1 MPLRDHSQLVKKS
14 STNRH
19 GRAQKKSDLFLR
31 YKWVIAFFLAAFV
44 PFFTGAVAPAAAEN
58 AVVSVRLGEHGI
70 TTRFVI
76 EMKQAADYE
85 LFTLSDPYRVVIDL
99 PEMAFNVPDSLG
111 REGRGLISKFRFG
124 QFHDGKSRIVID
136 TNGPPKVAKQFI
148 LQAQAGFGYR
158 IVVDVEATTLA
169 AFQAEA
175 SKRWNAR
182 PPAAVAARSVLPV
195 VPRSQQTQPT
205 DGKRII
211 VLDPGHGGVD
221 PGTHGKRDTREK
233 NVVLAFGLELKK
245 RLEATGRY
253 KVYMTRASDVF
264 IPLRKRVEIGRRHKA
279 DLFVSLHADAS
290 GNSSTRGLSVYT
302 LSETSSDKEAAKL
315 ASKENRS
322 DVIAGVDLFGESPE
336 VSNILIDLAQRE
348 TKNFSAQFARSVTQ
362 NAGRA
367 TKLLGRTHRF
377 AGFRV
382 LKAPDIPSVLVEL
395 GFLSNREDEKSLRSS
410 KWRRNVATAL
420 TRAVDSYFGD
430 RYAEGAY

>member
-1 MPLRDHSQLVKKS
+1 MPLKNHRQSTKKYVASCRGPS
-14 STNRH
+14 SRRKWF
-19 GRAQKKSDLFLR
+19 RALFMML
-31 YKWVIAFFLAAFV
+31 WLPFAAMAA
-44 PFFTGAVAPAAAEN
+44 TPAAAEN
-58 AVVSVRLGEHGI
+58 AVVSVRLGEHGT

-99 PEMAFNVPDSLG
+99 PEMSFNVPDSLG

-124 QFHDGKSRIVID
+124 QFQNGKSRIVID
-136 TNGPPKVAKQFI
+136 TNGPPKVTKQFV
-148 LQAQAGFGYR
+148 LQAQAGFGHR
-158 IVVDVEATTLA
+158 IVMDVEATTLA
-169 AFQAEA
+169 SYQAEA
-175 SKRWNAR
+175 KKRWKAK
-182 PPAAVAARSVLPV
+182 PPAAVAALPV
-195 VPRSQQTQPT
+195 VPPSQQKKQPT

-221 PGTHGKRDTREK
+221 PGTHGKRDTHEK
-233 NVVLAFGLELKK
+233 NVVLAFGLVLKK

-253 KVYMTRASDVF
+253 KVYMTRATDIF
-264 IPLRKRVEIGRRHKA
+264 IPLRKRVDIGRRHKA
-279 DLFVSLHADAS
+279 DLFISLHADAS
-290 GNSSTRGLSVYT
+290 GTASTRGLSVYT

-315 ASKENRS
+315 ARKENRS

-362 NAGRA
+362 NAGSA

-395 GFLSNREDEKSLRSS
+395 GFLSNREDEKSLKSS
-410 KWRRNVATAL
+410 KWRRNVANAL
-420 TRAVDSYFGD
+420 TRAVDGYFGD

>member
-1 MPLRDHSQLVKKS
+1 MSLNECRLPIKAAHAQHGPQRGLAFNVLRKIRQGTPFFISIFF
-14 STNRH
+14 
-19 GRAQKKSDLFLR
+19 A
-31 YKWVIAFFLAAFV
+31 FLAL
-44 PFFTGAVAPAAAEN
+44 FTTPAAAANE
-58 AVVSVRLGEHGI
+58 VVSVRLGEHGA

-99 PEMAFNVPDSLG
+99 PEMAFKVPDSLG
-111 REGRGLISKFRFG
+111 QEGRGMISKFRFG
-124 QFHDGKSRIVID
+124 QFQDGKSRIVID
-136 TNGPPKVAKQFI
+136 TNGPPKVTKQFV
-148 LQAQAGFGYR
+148 LQAQAGFGHR
-158 IVVDVEATTLA
+158 IVMDVEATTVA
-169 AFQAEA
+169 AYQSEA
-175 SKRWNAR
+175 TKRWKAK
-182 PPAAVAARSVLPV
+182 PPAAVAARPSLPV
-195 VPRSQQTQPT
+195 VLPSQPQQPT

-221 PGTHGKRDTREK
+221 PGTHGKRETREK
-233 NVVLAFGLELKK
+233 DVVLAFGLVLKK

-253 KVYMTRASDVF
+253 KVYMTRASDIF
-264 IPLRKRVEIGRRHKA
+264 IPLRRRVEIGRRHKA
-279 DLFVSLHADAS
+279 DLFISLHADAS

-315 ASKENRS
+315 AHKENKS

-362 NAGRA
+362 KAGSA

-395 GFLSNREDEKSLRSS
+395 GFLSNREDEKSLKSS
-410 KWRRNVATAL
+410 RWRTNVANAL
-420 TRAVDSYFGD
+420 TRAVDGYFGE

>member
-1 MPLRDHSQLVKKS
+1 MPLRDLNPIVKI
-14 STNRH
+14 
-19 GRAQKKSDLFLR
+19 GRIKLRQRAAALFLAVFLPLVTI
-31 YKWVIAFFLAAFV
+31 VIS
-44 PFFTGAVAPAAAEN
+44 PAAAEN
-58 AVVSVRLGEHGI
+58 AVVSVRLGEHGT

-85 LFTLSDPYRVVIDL
+85 LFTLSNPYRVVIDL
-99 PEMAFNVPDSLG
+99 PEMAFNVPDSVG
-111 REGRGLISKFRFG
+111 QEGRGLISKFRFG
-124 QFHDGKSRIVID
+124 QFQNGKSRIVID
-136 TNGPPKVAKQFI
+136 TNGPPKVSKQFV
-148 LQAQAGFGYR
+148 LGAQAGFGHR
-158 IVVDVEATTLA
+158 IVMDVEATTLA

-175 SKRWNAR
+175 SKRWKAR
-182 PPAAVAARSVLPV
+182 PPAAVAARPALPI
-195 VPRSQQTQPT
+195 VPLDPQRQPT
-205 DGKRII
+205 DGKRIV

-233 NVVLAFGLELKK
+233 NVVLAFGLVLKK

-253 KVYMTRASDVF
+253 KVYMTRASDIF
-264 IPLRKRVEIGRRHKA
+264 IPLRKRVEIGRRRKA
-279 DLFVSLHADAS
+279 DLFISLHADAS
-290 GNSSTRGLSVYT
+290 GNGSTRGLSVYT
-302 LSETSSDKEAAKL
+302 LSETSSDKEADKL
-315 ASKENRS
+315 ARKENRS

-362 NAGRA
+362 NAGSA

-395 GFLSNREDEKSLRSS
+395 GFLSNRDDEKNLKSS

-420 TRAVDSYFGD
+420 TRAVDGYFGD

>member
-1 MPLRDHSQLVKKS
+1 MPLRDQSQVIKNS
-14 STNRH
+14 RANRCKQPPKWF
-19 GRAQKKSDLFLR
+19 GLLLGCKRAAALFLAVFLPFAT
-31 YKWVIAFFLAAFV
+31 VIV
-44 PFFTGAVAPAAAEN
+44 TPAAAEN
-58 AVVSVRLGEHGI
+58 AVVSVRLGEHGA

-76 EMKQAADYE
+76 EMREAADYE
-85 LFTLSDPYRVVIDL
+85 LFMLSDPYRVVIDL

-111 REGRGLISKFRFG
+111 QEGRGLITKFRFG
-124 QFHDGKSRIVID
+124 QFQNGKSRIVID
-136 TNGPPKVAKQFI
+136 TNGPPKVVKQFV
-148 LQAQAGFGYR
+148 LQAQAGFGHR
-158 IVVDVEATTLA
+158 IVLDVEATTLA

-175 SKRWNAR
+175 SKRWKAR
-182 PPAAVAARSVLPV
+182 PPAAVAVLSV
-195 VPRSQQTQPT
+195 VPLNQQKQPT

-221 PGTHGKRDTREK
+221 PGTHGKRNTREK
-233 NVVLAFGLELKK
+233 NVVLAFGLVLKK

-253 KVYMTRASDVF
+253 TVYMTRASDVF

-279 DLFVSLHADAS
+279 DLFISLHADAS

-302 LSETSSDKEAAKL
+302 LSETSSDKEAEKL
-315 ASKENRS
+315 ARKENRS

-362 NAGRA
+362 NAGSA
-367 TKLLGRTHRF
+367 TKLLGRAHRF

-382 LKAPDIPSVLVEL
+382 LKAPDIPSVLLEL
-395 GFLSNREDEKSLRSS
+395 GFLSNRDDEKSLRSS
-410 KWRRNVATAL
+410 KWRKNVATAL